1 MSFSLFKNKS
11 FAIDLGNTN
20 TLVGDA
26 RRILLSQPSYI
37 VFDAESNAV
46 KAVGDRAFNMF
57 EKNHIDLK
65 PVKPMKG
72 GVIADY
78 DSASKM
84 IRELVSQVDTSK
96 SFLRGYDNIIAGIP
110 YCTTEV
116 ERRALRD
123 ALDQFSAKHTYLLY
137 EPIAAAI
144 GLGLNIREPEG
155 KMVIDI
161 GGGLT
166 EIVVISLSGIA
177 AFQSVKAAGDTF
189 DEAIQD
195 HFRRNY
201 NIAIGMRTAEQIK
214 INVGAVMNT
223 LEEVPEPMMVKGKD
237 LVEGLP
243 VTRMIDHFEV
253 VSILE
258 KSIASIEHGIV
269 QTLEMCPPELA
280 ADIYEN
286 GIHVTGG
293 NAMLRGLRERFQT
306 KIKLPVHIDDQPL
319 VSVGKGIAT
328 TLADTRKYRS
338 VLFE

>member
-1 MSFSLFKNKS
+1 MFRNKS

-20 TLVGDA
+20 TLVSDA

-37 VFDAESNAV
+37 VFDAEKNSV
-46 KAVGDRAFNMF
+46 KAVGDSAFNMF
-57 EKNHIDLK
+57 EKNHEELK
-65 PVKPMKG
+65 PVKPLRG

-84 IRELVSQVDTSK
+84 IREMITQADSSSK
-96 SFLRGYDNIIAGIP
+96 SFFRGYDNIIGGIP
-110 YCTTEV
+110 YSTTEV

-123 ALDQFSAKHTYLLY
+123 ALDQFNARRTYLLY

-144 GLGLNIREPEG
+144 GLGLDIRQPEG

-166 EIVVISLSGIA
+166 EMVVISLSGIA
-177 AFQSVKAAGDTF
+177 AFQSVKAAGDSF

-201 NIAIGMRTAEQIK
+201 NMAIGLRTAEQIK
-214 INVGAVMNT
+214 ITVGAVINN
-223 LEEVPEPMMVKGKD
+223 LEEIPEPMMVRGKD

-243 VTRMIDHFEV
+243 KTRMIDHYEV

-258 KSIASIEHGIV
+258 KQIVAIEHGIV
-269 QTLEMCPPELA
+269 QTLEICPPELA
-280 ADIYEN
+280 ADIYET

-293 NAMLRGLRERFQT
+293 NAMLRGLRERFQS
-306 KIKLPVHIDDQPL
+306 KIKLPVHIDDEAL
-319 VSVGKGIAT
+319 LSVGKGIAK
-328 TLADTRKYRS
+328 TLSDTKRYKN
-338 VLFE
+338 VLIE

>member
-1 MSFSLFKNKS
+1 MFRNKS

-20 TLVGDA
+20 TLVSDA

-57 EKNHIDLK
+57 EKNHDELK
-65 PVKPMKG
+65 TVKPLKG

-84 IRELVSQVDTSK
+84 IRELISQADTKK
-96 SFLRGYDNIIAGIP
+96 SFLQGYENIIGGIP

-123 ALDQFSAKHTYLLY
+123 ALDQFSARRTYLLY

-144 GLGLNIREPEG
+144 GLGLDIRQPEG

-201 NIAIGMRTAEQIK
+201 NMAIGLRTAEQIK
-214 INVGAVMNT
+214 INVGAVINK
-223 LEEVPEPMMVKGKD
+223 LEDVPEPMMVKGKD

-258 KSIASIEHGIV
+258 KSIAAIEHGIV
-269 QTLEMCPPELA
+269 QTLEICPPELA

-293 NAMLRGLRERFQT
+293 NALIRGLRERFQA
-306 KIKLPVHIDDQPL
+306 KIKLPVHIDDEAL
-319 VSVGKGIAT
+319 TSVGKGIAT
-328 TLADTRKYRS
+328 TLSDPKKYRS
-338 VLFE
+338 VLVE

>member
-1 MSFSLFKNKS
+1 MNFNFFRNKS

-20 TLVGDA
+20 TLVSDA

-37 VFDAESNAV
+37 VFDAETNAV
-46 KAVGDRAFNMF
+46 KAVGDMAFNMF
-57 EKNHIDLK
+57 EKNHVELK
-65 PVKPMKG
+65 PVKPLKG

-84 IRELVSQVDTSK
+84 IKELVSRADGSK
-96 SFLRGYDNIIAGIP
+96 SFLSGYDNLVAGIP

-123 ALDQFSAKHTYLLY
+123 ALDQFNARHTYLLY

-144 GLGLNIREPEG
+144 GLGLDIREPEG

-177 AFQSVKAAGDTF
+177 AFQSVKAAGDMF

-195 HFRRNY
+195 HFRRHY
-201 NIAIGMRTAEQIK
+201 NMAIGLRTAEQIK
-214 INVGAVMNT
+214 INVGAVTNN

-253 VSILE
+253 VTILE
-258 KSIASIEHGIV
+258 KSVAAIEHGIV
-269 QTLEMCPPELA
+269 QTLEICPPELA

-293 NAMLRGLRERFQT
+293 NAQLRGLRERFQS
-306 KIKLPVHIDDQPL
+306 KIKLPVHIDDEPL
-319 VSVGKGIAT
+319 LSVGKGVAKA
-328 TLADTRKYRS
+328 LSDTRRFKS

>member
-1 MSFSLFKNKS
+1 MSLNMFRNKS

-20 TLVGDA
+20 TLVSDA

-37 VFDAESNAV
+37 VFDTESNAV
-46 KAVGDRAFNMF
+46 KAVGDRAYKMF
-57 EKNHIDLK
+57 EKNHDDLK
-65 PVKPMKG
+65 PVKPLRG

-78 DSASKM
+78 DSASRM
-84 IRELVSQVDTSK
+84 IRELITQADKSK
-96 SFLRGYDNIIAGIP
+96 SFFRGYDNIIGGIP
-110 YCTTEV
+110 YSTTEV

-123 ALDQFSAKHTYLLY
+123 ALDQFNARRTYLLY
-137 EPIAAAI
+137 EPLAAAI
-144 GLGLNIREPEG
+144 GLGLDIRQPEG

-201 NIAIGMRTAEQIK
+201 NMAIGLRTAEQIK
-214 INVGAVMNT
+214 INVGAVINN
-223 LEEVPEPMMVKGKD
+223 LEEIPEPMMVKGKD

-243 VTRMIDHFEV
+243 KTRMIDHYEV

-258 KSIASIEHGIV
+258 KLIASIEHGIV
-269 QTLEMCPPELA
+269 QTLEVCPPELA

-293 NAMLRGLRERFQT
+293 NAMLRGLRERFQA
-306 KIKLPVHIDDQPL
+306 KIKLPVHIDDEPL
-319 VSVGKGIAT
+319 LSVGKGIAAA
-328 TLADTRKYRS
+328 LADTKRYKN
-338 VLFE
+338 VLME

>member
-1 MSFSLFKNKS
+1 MFRNKS

-20 TLVGDA
+20 TLVSDA

-57 EKNHIDLK
+57 EKNHDELK
-65 PVKPMKG
+65 TVKPLKG

-84 IRELVSQVDTSK
+84 IRELISQADTKK
-96 SFLRGYDNIIAGIP
+96 SFLQGYENIIGGIP

-123 ALDQFSAKHTYLLY
+123 ALDQFSARRTYLLY

-144 GLGLNIREPEG
+144 GLGLDIRQPEG

-201 NIAIGMRTAEQIK
+201 NMAIGLRTAEQIK
-214 INVGAVMNT
+214 INVGAVINK
-223 LEEVPEPMMVKGKD
+223 LDDVPEPMMVKGKD

-258 KSIASIEHGIV
+258 KSIAAIEHGIV
-269 QTLEMCPPELA
+269 QTLEVCPPELA

-293 NAMLRGLRERFQT
+293 NAMIRGLRERFQA
-306 KIKLPVHIDDQPL
+306 KIKLPVHIDDDAL
-319 VSVGKGIAT
+319 TSVGKGIAT
-328 TLADTRKYRS
+328 ALADPKKYRS
-338 VLFE
+338 VLVE